1 LKEEMSEAYCK
12 KIATKRS
19 LPESRK
25 LEKNSD
31 NPENQNYFK
40 KKKKHKKSF
49 QKRNSCNL
57 EAGRILIL
65 LTGRHRGKRVVFIKQ
80 LRQSGL
86 LLVTGPYCIN
96 GVPLRRVHQKTT
108 ITTSSIL
115 PISES
120 HFKVPAFVNDSFFC
134 AKTKEKKT
142 SVECVLEKPE
152 EKECEAK
159 ISEERKQLQRTVDEA
174 ALESIRSIPFM
185 KDYLSQTFSL
195 SKGQMPHK
203 MNF

>member
-1 LKEEMSEAYCK
+1 MSESYCK
-12 KIATKRS
+12 KIVTKRS

-25 LEKNSD
+25 SEKNSD
-31 NPENQNYFK
+31 NQPYFK
-40 KKKKHKKSF
+40 KKKKQKKSF
-49 QKRNSCNL
+49 SEKKNSCNL

-115 PISES
+115 PISEA
-120 HFKVPAFVNDSFFC
+120 HFKVPPFVNDSFFC
-134 AKTKEKKT
+134 AKTKEKKV
-142 SVECVLEKPE
+142 SVDAVLENS
-152 EKECEAK
+152 EKKESEAK
-159 ISEERKQLQRTVDEA
+159 LSEERKLLQRQVDEA

-185 KDYLSQTFSL
+185 KDYLSQKFSL
-195 SKGQMPHK
+195 SKNQMPHK

>member
-1 LKEEMSEAYCK
+1 MSEAYCK

-25 LEKNSD
+25 SEKNSD
-31 NPENQNYFK
+31 NPENQTYFK
-40 KKKKHKKSF
+40 KKKKHKKTFSE
-49 QKRNSCNL
+49 KKSSCNL

-86 LLVTGPYCIN
+86 LLVTGPYSIN

-115 PISES
+115 PLSEA
-120 HFKVPAFVNDSFFC
+120 HFKVPPFVDDSFFC
-134 AKTKEKKT
+134 AKTKDKKK
-142 SVECVLEKPE
+142 SVECVLENAE
-152 EKECEAK
+152 EKEGEAK
-159 ISEERKQLQRTVDEA
+159 VNEERKQLQRQVDEA
-174 ALESIRSIPFM
+174 TLESIRSIPFM